1 MGGTTNSQAFRYPY
15 IDEVVTDVSTKNL
28 ADDIAAKLTTP
39 QDVNR
44 LAALKRPVAKAARIL
59 SSQNIADGVATT
71 ITFDTEVYD
80 TDGLINLGTNA
91 QRITVPAGKTGIYY
105 VVGRVEVAGGGAWS
119 VGELL
124 VAKNGGTWARR
135 KYFAP
140 VDVLLC
146 KGLVFMGGAGD
157 FLEMQIIHTGGGTTA
172 ASFLSM
178 AVHRI
183 TS

>member
-15 IDEVVTDVSTKNL
+15 LNETVTDVSTKNL

-44 LAALKRPVAKAARIL
+44 LAALKRPVAKASRIA
-59 SSQNIADGVATT
+59 SQNIADGVATT
-71 ITFDTEVYD
+71 ITFDTEIYD

-91 QRITVPAGKTGIYY
+91 QRITVPAGKTGNYY
-105 VVGRVEVAGGGAWS
+105 AVARCEVAGGGAWS
-119 VGELL
+119 VGEILIL
-124 VAKNGGTWARR
+124 KNGGTWARR

-146 KGLVFMGGAGD
+146 KGLIQMGGAGD
-157 FLEMQIIHTGGGTTA
+157 FLEVQIIHTGGGTTA
-172 ASFLSM
+172 ASFISL
-178 AVHRI
+178 AVHRV